1 MLKKLKFEELGLS
14 KEVLRAIA
22 DLGFEEASPIQ
33 SEAIPVVM
41 TGRDIIGQ
49 AMTGSGKTAAF
60 GIPLIEK
67 VDPKQRIPQA
77 LVLCPTRELAIQVAG
92 EINKLSKYRLQIPA
106 LPIYGGQ
113 PIERQI
119 HALRRGAKIIVATP
133 GRLCDHLERNTI
145 SLKAVKMV
153 VLDEADEMLDMGFR
167 EDIEAI
173 LKQTPSTR
181 QTLLFSATMPA
192 PILHIA
198 RTYQKD
204 PHIIRVAHE
213 KVTVPAIE
221 QVYYEIESSRK
232 TDLLT
237 RIIDI
242 NNPKRVIVF
251 CNTKRRV
258 DDLAQD
264 LRGRGY
270 SADGIHGDM
279 TQQKRNRV
287 MDRFRKGTTDILI
300 ATDVAARGID
310 VSDIDIVFNFE
321 IPQDEESYVHRI
333 GRTGRAGKA
342 GKAFSL
348 VSGHE
353 MYRFRAV
360 MRYTRA
366 NIVKLP
372 VPSFKEIEEVK
383 TNKML
388 NTVRSAIQEKNLE
401 HYAQMVECLLRE
413 EFTSLDIA
421 AALLK
426 LYLQK
431 SQPQPKPQQE
441 RSEHSS
447 RDGGHRRHRH
457 FNRR

>member
-14 KEVLRAIA
+14 KEVLHAIA
-22 DLGFEEASPIQ
+22 DLGFEEASSIQ
-33 SEAIPVVM
+33 SEAIPIVM
-41 TGRDIIGQ
+41 AGRDIVGQ

-60 GIPLIEK
+60 GIPIIEK
-67 VDPKQRIPQA
+67 VDPKNRVPQA

-92 EINKLSKYRLQIPA
+92 EINKLSKYKLQLPA

-119 HALRRGAKIIVATP
+119 HAVRRGAKIIVATP
-133 GRLCDHLERNTI
+133 GRLCDHLQRNTI
-145 SLKAVKMV
+145 SLKAVKML

-173 LKQTPSTR
+173 LKRTPSTR

-204 PHIIRVAHE
+204 PHVIRVAHE

-221 QVYYEIESSRK
+221 QVYYEIESFKK
-232 TDLLT
+232 TDLFT
-237 RIIDI
+237 RLIDI

-258 DDLAQD
+258 DDLASD
-264 LRGRGY
+264 LRARGY

-287 MDRFRKGTTDILI
+287 MDHFRKGTTDILI

-310 VSDIDIVFNFE
+310 VSDVDIVFNFE

-353 MYRFRAV
+353 MYRFRAI
-360 MRYTRA
+360 MRYTQATITR
-366 NIVKLP
+366 LP
-372 VPSFKEIEEVK
+372 IPSFKEIEEVRMNK
-383 TNKML
+383 TL
-388 NTVRSAIQEKNLE
+388 NVVRSAIQEKNLE
-401 HYAQMVECLLRE
+401 SYAQTVECLLRE

-431 SQPQPKPQQE
+431 SQQVPQKPHPMAHASE
-441 RSEHSS
+441 PRRS
-447 RDGGHRRHRH
+447 HRR
-457 FNRR
+457 

>member
-33 SEAIPVVM
+33 SEAIPVAM

-67 VDPKQRIPQA
+67 VDSKQRIPQA

-167 EDIEAI
+167 DDIEAI
-173 LKQTPSTR
+173 LKQTPATR

-310 VSDIDIVFNFE
+310 VSDIDIVFNYE

-353 MYRFRAV
+353 MYRFRDV
-360 MRYTRA
+360 KRYTQA
-366 NIVKLP
+366 NIIKLP

-388 NTVRSAIQEKNLE
+388 NTVRAAIQEKNLE
-401 HYAQMVECLLRE
+401 NYAQMVECLLRE

-441 RSEHSS
+441 RPEHSS
-447 RDGGHRRHRH
+447 RDGAPRRYRR

>member
-14 KEVLRAIA
+14 KEVLHAIA
-22 DLGFEEASPIQ
+22 DLGFEEASSIQ
-33 SEAIPVVM
+33 SEAIPIVM
-41 TGRDIIGQ
+41 EGRDIVGQ

-60 GIPLIEK
+60 GIPIIEK
-67 VDPKQRIPQA
+67 VDPKNRVPQA

-92 EINKLSKYRLQIPA
+92 EINKLSKYKLQLPA

-113 PIERQI
+113 PIDRQI
-119 HALRRGAKIIVATP
+119 HALRRGTKIIVATP
-133 GRLCDHLERNTI
+133 GRLCDHLQRNTI
-145 SLKAVKMV
+145 SLKAVKML

-167 EDIEAI
+167 DDIEAI
-173 LKQTPSTR
+173 LKRTPSTR
-181 QTLLFSATMPA
+181 QTLLFSATMAA
-192 PILHIA
+192 PILQIA

-221 QVYYEIESSRK
+221 QVYYEIESFKK
-232 TDLLT
+232 TDLFT
-237 RIIDI
+237 RLIDI

-258 DDLAQD
+258 DDLASD
-264 LRGRGY
+264 LRARGY

-287 MDRFRKGTTDILI
+287 MDHFRKGTTDII

-310 VSDIDIVFNFE
+310 VSDVDIVFNFE

-353 MYRFRAV
+353 IYRFRAI
-360 MRYTRA
+360 MRYTQVTITR
-366 NIVKLP
+366 LP
-372 VPSFKEIEEVK
+372 IPSFKEIEEVRMNK
-383 TNKML
+383 TL
-388 NTVRSAIQEKNLE
+388 DVVRSAIQEKNLE
-401 HYAQMVECLLRE
+401 SYAQTIECLLRE

-431 SQPQPKPQQE
+431 SQPAPQKPHPM
-441 RSEHSS
+441 SHSS
-447 RDGGHRRHRH
+447 EPRRSHRR
-457 FNRR
+457 

>member
-14 KEVLRAIA
+14 KEVLHAIA
-22 DLGFEEASPIQ
+22 DLGFEEASSIQ
-33 SEAIPVVM
+33 SEAIPIVM
-41 TGRDIIGQ
+41 EGRDIVGQ

-60 GIPLIEK
+60 GIPIIEK
-67 VDPKQRIPQA
+67 VDPKNRVPQA

-92 EINKLSKYRLQIPA
+92 EINKLSKYKLQLPA

-113 PIERQI
+113 PIDRQI
-119 HALRRGAKIIVATP
+119 HALRRGTKIIVATP
-133 GRLCDHLERNTI
+133 GRLCDHLQRNTI
-145 SLKAVKMV
+145 SLKAVKML

-167 EDIEAI
+167 DDIEAI
-173 LKQTPSTR
+173 LKRTPSTR
-181 QTLLFSATMPA
+181 QTLLFSATMAA
-192 PILHIA
+192 PILQIA

-221 QVYYEIESSRK
+221 QVYYEIESFKK
-232 TDLLT
+232 TDLFT
-237 RIIDI
+237 RLIDI

-258 DDLAQD
+258 DDLASD
-264 LRGRGY
+264 LRARGY

-287 MDRFRKGTTDILI
+287 MDHFRKGTTDILI

-310 VSDIDIVFNFE
+310 VSDVDIVFNFE

-353 MYRFRAV
+353 IYRFRAI
-360 MRYTRA
+360 MRYTQVTITR
-366 NIVKLP
+366 LP
-372 VPSFKEIEEVK
+372 IPSFKEIEEVRMNK
-383 TNKML
+383 TL
-388 NTVRSAIQEKNLE
+388 DVVRSAIQEKNLE
-401 HYAQMVECLLRE
+401 SYAQTIECLLRE

-431 SQPQPKPQQE
+431 SQPAPQKPHPM
-441 RSEHSS
+441 SHSS
-447 RDGGHRRHRH
+447 EPRRSHRR
-457 FNRR
+457 